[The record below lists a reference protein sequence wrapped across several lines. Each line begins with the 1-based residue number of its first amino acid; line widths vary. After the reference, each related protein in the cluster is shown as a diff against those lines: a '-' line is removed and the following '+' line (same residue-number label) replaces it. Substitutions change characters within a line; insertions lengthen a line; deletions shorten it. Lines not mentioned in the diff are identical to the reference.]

1 MVDMIGYGCR
11 RKSVHN
17 GGAPQ
22 CSIDARFYPV
32 SLPAMNRPSDFKL
45 HQLRY
50 LIAIAD
56 QGSLRLAAQALG
68 VSAAAVSKGL
78 QELEN
83 AAGSRLC
90 ERQAQGLALTT
101 GGRALLVRARLIV
114 AEIDGA
120 MRDLSSLQRHTETRF
135 SLGVTPWFASTLLA
149 PTVQRFL
156 ARRPDVSLNFH
167 ETVGTTYTALR
178 EGTIDMAIGL
188 APSGAG
194 ADELVSRPL
203 FSYSQAVVCRT
214 GHPCQQART
223 LEALGGQSW
232 ILSHE
237 IDQYK
242 APLRDF
248 FFQHYRMPAAPALPQ
263 TGRIHYARSAMMA
276 LDVVENSDI
285 LSILPWPLVEALRDR
300 LAIVPLALRET
311 MPENVTSCVTR
322 RNVPVNGCIGE
333 FLEALMET
341 VATASRE
348 QKGPLQRLLR
358 TLEVVR

>member
-1 MVDMIGYGCR
+1 
-11 RKSVHN
+11 
-17 GGAPQ
+17 
-22 CSIDARFYPV
+22 
-32 SLPAMNRPSDFKL
+32 MNRPSDLKL

-56 QGSLRLAAQALG
+56 QGSLRLAAQSLG

-90 ERQAQGLALTT
+90 ERQAQGLALTA

-120 MRDLSSLQRHTETRF
+120 VRDLSSLQRHTETRF

-149 PTVQRFL
+149 PTVKRFL

-188 APSGAG
+188 APSGSG

-203 FSYSQAVVCRT
+203 FSYSQAVVCRA
-214 GHPCQQART
+214 GHPCQGARS
-223 LEALGGQSW
+223 LAALGGQSW

-237 IDQYK
+237 IEQYK

-248 FFQHYRMPAAPALPQ
+248 FFEHYRGAAALAQ
-263 TGRIHYARSAMMA
+263 TGSIHYARSAMMA
-276 LDVVENSDI
+276 LDLVESSDI

-333 FLEALMET
+333 FVDALMET
-341 VATASRE
+341 VAEASRE
-348 QKGPLQRLLR
+348 PKGPLQRLLR

>member
-1 MVDMIGYGCR
+1 
-11 RKSVHN
+11 
-17 GGAPQ
+17 
-22 CSIDARFYPV
+22 
-32 SLPAMNRPSDFKL
+32 MNRPSDFKL

-90 ERQAQGLALTT
+90 ERQAQGLALTA

-178 EGTIDMAIGL
+178 EGTIDMAVGL

-203 FSYSQAVVCRT
+203 FSYSQAVVCRA
-214 GHPCQQART
+214 GHPCQGARS
-223 LEALGGQSW
+223 LAVLGGQSW

-237 IDQYK
+237 IEQYK

-248 FFQHYRMPAAPALPQ
+248 FFEHYRGAAATAQ
-263 TGRIHYARSAMMA
+263 AGRIHYARSAMMA

-333 FLEALMET
+333 FVDALMET
-341 VATASRE
+341 VAEASRE
-348 QKGPLQRLLR
+348 HKGPLQRLLR

>member
-1 MVDMIGYGCR
+1 
-11 RKSVHN
+11 
-17 GGAPQ
+17 
-22 CSIDARFYPV
+22 
-32 SLPAMNRPSDFKL
+32 MNRPSEFKL
-45 HQLRY
+45 YQLRY

-83 AAGSRLC
+83 AAGTRLC
-90 ERQAQGLALTT
+90 ERQAQGLALTA

-149 PTVQRFL
+149 PTVKRFL

-203 FSYSQAVVCRT
+203 FSYSQAVVCRA
-214 GHPCQQART
+214 GHPCQGARS
-223 LEALGGQSW
+223 LAVLDGQSW

-237 IDQYK
+237 IEQYK

-248 FFQHYRMPAAPALPQ
+248 FFEHYRGAAASLSPQ
-263 TGRIHYARSAMMA
+263 AGRIHYARSAMMA

-300 LAIVPLALRET
+300 LAIVPLALREA

-333 FLEALMET
+333 FVDALMDT
-341 VATASRE
+341 VAEASRE
-348 QKGPLQRLLR
+348 HKGPLQRLLR